1 MVPERAPA
9 EAMGVLYELKTL
21 LARYP
26 PLALRVARLR
36 RGHGEVVSRETEIVI
51 EGFPRT
57 GSSFAVAA
65 FRRAQGRPV
74 RVAHHVHAPAQVMA
88 AVRWEIP
95 ALVLIRTP
103 EDSVLS
109 LVIRNL
115 EIPIAQALTGYDR
128 FYRPLLPA
136 RDQFATATFDD
147 VVKDFGKVIDR
158 INERYG
164 TGFLRFEHTNE
175 NADSIL
181 AEIEEDYLT
190 RDPPGERFERIV
202 PRPSERRLQLKEEI
216 RERYR
221 HPALAALRARA
232 ESLYERF
239 TEG

>member
-1 MVPERAPA
+1 
-9 EAMGVLYELKTL
+9 MGLLYELKTL
-21 LARYP
+21 VARYP
-26 PLALRVARLR
+26 PLALPVARLR
-36 RGHGEVVSRETEIVI
+36 RGHGEVVSRQTEIVI

-88 AVRWEIP
+88 AVRWRIP
-95 ALVLIRTP
+95 ALVLIRGP

-109 LVIRNL
+109 LVIRNS
-115 EIPIAQALTGYDR
+115 EIPIAQALTAYER

-136 RDQFATATFDD
+136 RDRFEVASFND
-147 VVKDFGKVIDR
+147 VVEDFGEVIDR
-158 INERYG
+158 INKRYG
-164 TGFLRFEHTNE
+164 ADFVRFEHTEDNV
-175 NADSIL
+175 ASIL

-202 PRPSERRLQLKEEI
+202 PRPSERRVRLKEKL

-221 HPALAALRARA
+221 HPALAEIRARA
-232 ESLYERF
+232 DSVYNRF
-239 TEG
+239 VEE

>member
-1 MVPERAPA
+1 
-9 EAMGVLYELKTL
+9 MGVLYHLKTL
-21 LARYP
+21 VARYP
-26 PLALRVARLR
+26 PLALPVARLR
-36 RGHGEVVSRETEIVI
+36 RGHGEVVSRDTEIVI

-74 RVAHHVHAPAQVMA
+74 KVAHHVHAPAQVMV

-95 ALVLIRTP
+95 ALLLIRRP

-109 LVIRNL
+109 LVIRNP
-115 EIPIAQALTGYDR
+115 EIPISQALTGFDR

-136 RDQFATATFDD
+136 RDRFVTATFDEAIE
-147 VVKDFGKVIDR
+147 DFGKVIDR
-158 INERYG
+158 INQRYS
-164 TGFLRFEHTNE
+164 TSFVRFEHTEE
-175 NADSIL
+175 NAARVM

-202 PRPSERRLQLKEEI
+202 PRPSERRLRLKDEL

-221 HPALAALRARA
+221 HPALSGARARA
-232 ESLYERF
+232 ESLYARF
-239 TEG
+239 VTG